1 MKDWFY
7 ASNSEI
13 VSIESGITKS
23 AVVKS
28 IKNGNKNVE
37 LLEKDLG
44 IKVAS
49 DEIEDVN
56 YLIKIYGPMSY
67 DNLSGCS
74 GCGGCVAEKS
84 LC

>member
-7 ASNSEI
+7 ASNGEI
-13 VSIESGITKS
+13 VSAASGTKKS

-28 IKNGNKNVE
+28 IRNGNKSVE

-44 IKVAS
+44 ITVAS
-49 DEIEDVN
+49 NEVEDVN
-56 YLIKIYGPMSY
+56 YLIKIYSPMSY

-74 GCGGCVAEKS
+74 GCGGCVSEKNN
-84 LC
+84 C